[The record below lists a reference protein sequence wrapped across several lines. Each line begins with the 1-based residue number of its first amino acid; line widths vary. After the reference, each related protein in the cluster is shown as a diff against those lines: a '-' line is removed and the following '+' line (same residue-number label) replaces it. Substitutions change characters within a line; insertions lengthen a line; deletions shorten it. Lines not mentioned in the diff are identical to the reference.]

1 LTTRG
6 IHHVQIAIPVGGEA
20 AARRFY
26 GGLLGLEELPK
37 PRRLAARGGLW
48 FRVGTQELHL
58 GVDAS
63 FVPARKAHPALHWS
77 GLPALRQE
85 LTEGG
90 VLVREEEPLPGFRR
104 FYVDDPFGNRLEFLE
119 PDGA

>member
-1 LTTRG
+1 VTTRG
-6 IHHVQIAIPVGGEA
+6 IHHVQIAIPVGGEP

-37 PRRLAARGGLW
+37 PPRLAARGGLW
-48 FRVGTQELHL
+48 FRLGAQELHL
-58 GVDAS
+58 GADAN
-63 FVPARKAHPALHWS
+63 FAPARKAHPAFQWS

-119 PDGA
+119 PDGP

>member
-1 LTTRG
+1 MATRA
-6 IHHVQIAIPVGGEA
+6 IHHVQLSIPEGGEA
-20 AARRFY
+20 AARKFY

-37 PRRLAARGGLW
+37 PPRLAARGGVW
-48 FRVGTQELHL
+48 FRVGPQELHL
-58 GVDAS
+58 GVEAT
-63 FVPARKAHPALHWS
+63 FVPARKAHPALQWS
-77 GLPALRQE
+77 GLAALREE

-119 PDGA
+119 PEVE